1 VIDLSGRKALVTGSR
16 RGIGRAIAVALAR
29 AGCDVG
35 LNDIE
40 RDAEADRTVALVQET
55 GRRATFTV
63 ADTARGSEVE
73 RLFETFL
80 SGHGRIDLLVN
91 NAYWAENRP
100 FLEITEEVWDRTLDA
115 CLKGYFLCAR
125 RAAAEMVRQGGG
137 GGIVSIAS
145 VHAYRAWPNDTAYGV
160 AKAAVV
166 RMTKSMALDLA
177 GTGIRCNAI
186 APGWIDS
193 RVLPPERESER
204 GVRGFGDYAVSSIPS
219 RRIGLPQDIAN
230 VVLFL
235 CSPLADYVNG
245 ACLTADG
252 GFLTG
257 GTPGD

>member
-1 VIDLSGRKALVTGSR
+1 VIDLAGKKALVTGSR
-16 RGIGRAIAVALAR
+16 RGIGRGIALALAR
-29 AGCDVG
+29 AGCDIG

-40 RDAEADRTVALVQET
+40 RDAEADKTIALIGEA

-63 ADTARGSEVE
+63 ADTASGAEVE
-73 RLFETFL
+73 RLVDQFL
-80 SGHGRIDLLVN
+80 SEHGRIDILVN

-100 FLEITEEVWDRTLDA
+100 FLEITEEIWDRTLDV
-115 CLKGYFLCAR
+115 CVKGYFLCAR
-125 RAAAEMVRQGGG
+125 RAAAEMARQGGG
-137 GGIVSIAS
+137 GSIVSIAS

-166 RMTKSMALDLA
+166 RMMMSMALDLA
-177 GTGIRCNAI
+177 GTGIRCNAV

-204 GVRGFGDYAVSSIPS
+204 GVRGYGDYALASIPS
-219 RRIGLPQDIAN
+219 RRIGLPEDIAN
-230 VVLFL
+230 AVLFL

-245 ACLTADG
+245 ACLTVDG

-257 GTPGD
+257 GTPGA